1 MKQKNKIALGIIVAG
16 IITSVGLLAA
26 QNFAYAA
33 QPSNEVPIASTAQA
47 AVSNVLVTAEN
58 NDITVQFNYDLANG
72 ASSAVIDAVL
82 NQQRSLGQVEV
93 TGPGMYIAT
102 ERGLPD
108 GNYGV
113 YLFISGNPDYL
124 TGTPG
129 PSNQPLIVTLP
140 AGTKKFGMGEQMM
153 RDFRQYFHSQKFLF

>member
-16 IITSVGLLAA
+16 IFTSVGLMAA
-26 QNFAYAA
+26 QNFAYASK
-33 QPSNEVPIASTAQA
+33 PSNDVPIVSTAEA

-58 NDITVQFNYDLANG
+58 NDITVQFDYDLANG

-82 NQQRSLGQVEV
+82 NQQQSLGQVFV

-124 TGTPG
+124 TGDPG
-129 PSNQPLIVTLP
+129 PSNQPMIVTLP
-140 AGTKKFGMGEQMM
+140 AGSNTFGMGDQIM
-153 RDFRQYFHSQKFLF
+153 RDFRQYFHAQQRLF